1 MEYANFLCVL
11 LNVYCLLSRK
21 SASFCKKITK
31 ILQVCYVLT
40 LDNVDLDGYRPRSEV
55 SIRDIVVTSYR

>member
-1 MEYANFLCVL
+1 MCIVE
-11 LNVYCLLSRK
+11 CLLFIEQK
-21 SASFCKKITK
+21 KCKFLQKITK

-40 LDNVDLDGYRPRSEV
+40 LDNVDLYGYRPRSEV